1 MSMRECIT
9 LEMLEAYTARV
20 KEMEAP
26 RKKSSRGMLAFLLV
40 CAIFGGIIG
49 FLGVYV
55 VEEGLLWF
63 EITPPFPLKKSLEF
77 VYLIL
82 VIVGFYLMMM
92 IHVIAHEAGH
102 LVFGL
107 LTGYEFLSFRV
118 GSFTI
123 VKKDGKLIRKKIKTP
138 GLAGQCLMSPPEWK
152 DDEKY
157 PYVWYNLGGGVMNLI
172 LCLLAVPL
180 FFVNVPFWAWVG
192 GFSIF
197 VGVIFAVTNMAPMTV
212 GVPNDG
218 KNCLLCTKSVENQ
231 RAIYLQ
237 LKLNAMLSD
246 GMEVSELPEDL
257 FVIGPNEELNPLT
270 FFVQLLE
277 YYKYTELGDE
287 EKAEA
292 ILAALEQNG
301 EKLPAAFVNTQ
312 DLERLYRMVLGKSSL
327 VELAVYNKILQP
339 VFLKVKDISILRVKY
354 AYLALL
360 NEEERETIDWL
371 MYSKKGKLPTKLP
384 KRKPETA
391 EQVYEAME
399 KAYEKHPVI
408 GEAAFHMNQ
417 AIKCKEYAQSLKPE
431 EDTTEISEE

>member
-1 MSMRECIT
+1 MSMREKISS
-9 LEMLEAYTARV
+9 EMLEAYTARV

-26 RKKSSRGMLAFLLV
+26 RKKSNRGMLLFLFL

-55 VEEGLLWF
+55 VEEGMLWF

-123 VKKDGKLIRKKIKTP
+123 VKKDGKLVRKKIKTP

-180 FFVNVPFWAWVG
+180 FFVNVPFLAWIG

-197 VGVIFAVTNMAPMTV
+197 VGVIFAITNLIPMTV

-237 LKLNAMLSD
+237 LKMNAMLSD
-246 GMEVSELPEDL
+246 GADVTELPEDL
-257 FVIGPNEELNPLT
+257 FVIGPKEELNPLT
-270 FFVQLLE
+270 FFVRLME
-277 YYKYTELGDE
+277 YYKYTELGEDE
-287 EKAEA
+287 KSEA
-292 ILAALEQNG
+292 ILTTMGQNG
-301 EKLPAAFVNTQ
+301 QKLPAAFLNTL
-312 DLERLYRMVLGKSSL
+312 DLERLYRMILTKSPL
-327 VELAVYNKILQP
+327 LDLAVYSKLMQP

-354 AYLALL
+354 AYLALVS
-360 NEEERETIDWL
+360 EEEREIIDWL
-371 MYSKKGKLPTKLP
+371 LYSKKGKLPTKLP
-384 KRKPETA
+384 KRKLETA
-391 EQVYEAME
+391 EQVFEAME

-417 AIKCKEYAQSLKPE
+417 ARKCKEYVESS
-431 EDTTEISEE
+431 TEKEA

>member
-1 MSMRECIT
+1 MSMREKISS
-9 LEMLEAYTARV
+9 EMIEAYTARV
-20 KEMEAP
+20 KEKEAP
-26 RKKSSRGMLAFLLV
+26 RKKSSRGMLLFLFL

-246 GMEVSELPEDL
+246 GAKFADIPEEL
-257 FVIGPNEELNPLT
+257 FVIGPKEELNPLT
-270 FFVQLLE
+270 FFVRLME
-277 YYKYTELGDE
+277 YYKYTELGED

-292 ILAALEQNG
+292 VLTTMEQNG
-301 EKLPAAFVNTQ
+301 QKLPAAFLNTL
-312 DLERLYRMVLGKSSL
+312 DLERMYRMILKKSPFT
-327 VELAVYNKILQP
+327 ELAVYSKILQP

-354 AYLALL
+354 AYLALVS
-360 NEEERETIDWL
+360 EEEREIIDWL
-371 MYSKKGKLPTKLP
+371 LYSKKGKLPTKLP

-408 GEAAFHMNQ
+408 GEAAFHMNE
-417 AIKCKEYAQSLKPE
+417 AKKCKELTECNTE
-431 EDTTEISEE
+431 EKEA

>member
-1 MSMRECIT
+1 MSMRESIT
-9 LEMLEAYTARV
+9 PEMLAEYTARV
-20 KEMEAP
+20 KELEVP
-26 RKKSSRGMLAFLLV
+26 RKKSGRGMLVFLLI
-40 CAIFGGIIG
+40 CAMFGGVLG

-55 VEEGLLWF
+55 LEEGLVGV
-63 EITPPFPLKKSLEF
+63 EVVPPFPLKKSLEF

-82 VIVGFYLMMM
+82 VIIGFYVMML

-152 DDEKY
+152 DNEKF
-157 PYVWYNLGGGVMNLI
+157 PYILYNLGGGFMNLF

-180 FFVNVPFWAWVG
+180 FFIHVPFLAWAG

-197 VGVIFAVTNMAPMTV
+197 VGVIFAITNVVPMTV

-218 KNCLLCTKSVENQ
+218 KNCLLCSKSRENQ

-237 LKLNAMLSD
+237 LKMNAMLSD
-246 GMEVSELPEDL
+246 GAEVTELTEDL
-257 FVIGPNEELNPLT
+257 FVIGPKEELNPLT
-270 FFVQLLE
+270 FFVRLLE
-277 YYKYTELGDE
+277 YYKYVELGED
-287 EKAEA
+287 EKAEVL
-292 ILAALEQNG
+292 LATLEQNG
-301 EKLPAAFVNTQ
+301 QKLPVAFINTL
-312 DLERLYRMVLGKSSL
+312 DLERLYRMLLAKSPL
-327 VELAVYNKILQP
+327 VELAVYSKMMQP

-360 NEEERETIDWL
+360 SDEEREIIDWL

-391 EQVYEAME
+391 EQVFEAMVN
-399 KAYEKHPVI
+399 AYDKHPVI
-408 GEAAFHMNQ
+408 GEAVFHLNQ
-417 AIKCKEYAQSLKPE
+417 AKKCMGYAEKIETE
-431 EDTTEISEE
+431 EVTDVSEE

>member
-1 MSMRECIT
+1 MSMRETIT
-9 LEMLEAYTARV
+9 PEMLAAYTARV

-26 RKKSSRGMLAFLLV
+26 RKKSGRGMLAFLLV
-40 CAIFGGIIG
+40 CAIFGGVLG

-55 VEEGLLWF
+55 IEEGLAGL
-63 EITPPFPLKKSLEF
+63 EVVPPFPLKKSLEF
-77 VYLIL
+77 VYLL
-82 VIVGFYLMMM
+82 LACVGLWLMMM
-92 IHVIAHEAGH
+92 VHVIAHEAGH

-152 DDEKY
+152 DDEPY
-157 PYVWYNLGGGVMNLI
+157 PYVWYNLGGGVMNLV

-180 FFVNVPFWAWVG
+180 FFIHVPFLAWIG
-192 GFSIF
+192 GFSVF
-197 VGVIFAVTNMAPMTV
+197 VGVIFAITNLIPMTV

-218 KNCLLCTKSVENQ
+218 KNCLLCTKSVENR

-237 LKLNAMLSD
+237 LKMNALLSD
-246 GMEVSELPEDL
+246 GMDVTELPEEL
-257 FVIGPNEELNPLT
+257 LVIGPNEELNPLT
-270 FFVQLLE
+270 FFVRLLE

-292 ILAALEQNG
+292 ILVSLEQNG
-301 EKLPAAFVNTQ
+301 QKLPVAFTNTV
-312 DLERLYRMVLGKSSL
+312 DLERLYRMLLTKRPL
-327 VELAVYNKILQP
+327 LDLAVYSKILQP

-360 NEEERETIDWL
+360 SEEERETVDWL

-391 EQVYEAME
+391 EQVLEAME

-408 GEAAFHMNQ
+408 GEAAFHRNQ
-417 AIKCKEYAQSLKPE
+417 AIKIKNVAE
-431 EDTTEISEE
+431 E

>member
-1 MSMRECIT
+1 MSMREKISP
-9 LEMLEAYTARV
+9 EMLEAYTARV
-20 KEMEAP
+20 KEKEAP
-26 RKKSSRGMLAFLLV
+26 RKKSSRGMLLFLFL

-63 EITPPFPLKKSLEF
+63 EITPPFPLMKSLEF

-180 FFVNVPFWAWVG
+180 FFVNVPFLAWVG

-246 GMEVSELPEDL
+246 GVKFADIPEEL
-257 FVIGPNEELNPLT
+257 FVIGPKEELNPLT
-270 FFVQLLE
+270 FFVRLME
-277 YYKYTELGDE
+277 YYKYIELGED

-292 ILAALEQNG
+292 VLTTMEQNG
-301 EKLPAAFVNTQ
+301 QKLPAAFLNTL
-312 DLERLYRMVLGKSSL
+312 DLERMYRMVLKKSPL
-327 VELAVYNKILQP
+327 TELAAYSKILQP

-354 AYLALL
+354 AYLALVS
-360 NEEERETIDWL
+360 EEEREIIDWL
-371 MYSKKGKLPTKLP
+371 LYSKKGKLPTKLP

-399 KAYEKHPVI
+399 KTYEKHPVI
-408 GEAAFHMNQ
+408 GEAAFHMNE
-417 AIKCKEYAQSLKPE
+417 AKKCKELTECNTE
-431 EDTTEISEE
+431 EKEA